1 MKIDPEN
8 LTREQKEAIV
18 KLDRAMKNLFEVF
31 TEVDAQDI
39 PISDSLELIGM
50 EIPLLVKPAVNQ
62 LSGKLKQMRKE
73 AESKEQALESA

>member
-1 MKIDPEN
+1 MKIDPAN

-39 PISDSLELIGM
+39 AISDSLELIGM

-73 AESKEQALESA
+73 AESKEQALENA